1 MKTYFWID
9 DGLREKAE
17 RAAAELGWSQ
27 NTLVAEALREFL
39 QRRRNLKITER
50 LNAVYGEDE
59 QLLERQLVRNLRA
72 KLPVANAW

>member
-39 QRRRNLKITER
+39 QRRRDLQTTEQ

-59 QLLERQLVRNLRA
+59 QRVELELVRNLRA